1 MSWPTSLADL
11 AALQDTLAA
20 AQPEHWHLGVDPPAV
35 GGVFVCF
42 GRGAAGPGAEGD
54 AGWSAAAVI
63 REGRVIDQ
71 AGVTGSA
78 GGPYRPGF
86 LAIREGRLLAEAVTA
101 LAEPPDVVLVNATG
115 RDHPRTAGLALHL
128 GAVLDLP
135 TVGVTHRPLLAVG
148 DWPRQRTRGS
158 LAPLRIGEDVVGYW
172 MRTREDCRP
181 LAVHAGWRTTPE
193 TACAVVLDCLL
204 ENRTPEP
211 LREARRLARTARH
224 RDGSSS

>member
-11 AALQDTLAA
+11 AALQNTLAA
-20 AQPEHWHLGVDPPAV
+20 ARPEHWHAGVDPLAV
-35 GGVFVCF
+35 AGVFVCF
-42 GRGAAGPGAEGD
+42 GRGTAGPGAEGD

-63 REGRVIDQ
+63 REGRIIGR

-86 LAIREGRLLAEAVTA
+86 LAIREGRLLAEAVRA

-128 GAVLDLP
+128 GAVLNLP

-148 DWPRQRTRGS
+148 DWPRQGPRGS
-158 LAPLRIGEDVVGYW
+158 RAPLRIGDDVVGYW
-172 MRTREDCRP
+172 MRTQEDRRP